1 MNISLLRFAIKD
13 RNYTETKF
21 AKAIGMDPST
31 LSRKLNNG
39 GGGFTL
45 DEIHLMIKL
54 LHLKE
59 DDFAAIFYPQK
70 K

>member
-1 MNISLLRFAIKD
+1 MNISLLRFAI
-13 RNYTETKF
+13 RERGYTETKF
-21 AKAIGMDPST
+21 AKTMGMDPST
-31 LSRKLNNG
+31 LSRKLNSG

-45 DEIHLMIKL
+45 DEIHQIVDL
-54 LHLKE
+54 LNLKE